1 MQGAWIAIRGEIG
14 VASIILGL
22 SVMAWVSGF
31 DILYALQD
39 LEFDKK
45 EGLYSIPAKFG
56 VKASISIAKLLHVL
70 MLASLIALKYY
81 LGLSILFTAGTLL
94 IGFMLLYE
102 HWLLRD
108 GLEKLDAAFFNM
120 NGYIS
125 VVMFIT
131 TSLEV
136 FVGWHI

>member
-1 MQGAWIAIRGEIG
+1 
-14 VASIILGL
+14 
-22 SVMAWVSGF
+22 MAWVSGF